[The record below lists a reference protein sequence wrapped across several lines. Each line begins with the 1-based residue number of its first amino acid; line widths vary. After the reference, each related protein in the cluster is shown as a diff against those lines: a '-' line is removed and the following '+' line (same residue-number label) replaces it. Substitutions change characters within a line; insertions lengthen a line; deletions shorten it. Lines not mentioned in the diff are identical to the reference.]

1 MAIFGALVVG
11 DGDSIVAGHMMRLLV
26 PVGIEFCVWL
36 RSRFLFRLCHS
47 EEVDVDPEI
56 IFTDVIE
63 AAEGL
68 LRPANVRVACA
79 SIRQENLRRIP
90 AKLSRQVDRLF
101 EQLGKQGVVG
111 RLIQSRCLGLR
122 LVQIPTVLRCPSHHL
137 SIFFESLL
145 LVDELSQRIDFD
157 APAHFLFQFVN

>member
-11 DGDSIVAGHMMRLLV
+11 DGDSIVAGHMRLLV
-26 PVGIEFCVWL
+26 HAGIVDVRVLMLIWL
-36 RSRFLFRLCHS
+36 LFSLCHS
-47 EEVDVDPEI
+47 KEVDVDPEI
-56 IFTDVIE
+56 IFTNVIE

-68 LRPANVRVACA
+68 LRPANVRVPCA

>member
-1 MAIFGALVVG
+1 
-11 DGDSIVAGHMMRLLV
+11 MRLLV
-26 PVGIEFCVWL
+26 PVGIEFWVWL

-47 EEVDVDPEI
+47 EEVNVDPEI

-111 RLIQSRCLGLR
+111 RLIQSGCLGLR
-122 LVQIPTVLRCPSHHL
+122 LVQIPTVLRYPSHHF
-137 SIFFESLL
+137 SIFFEFLL
-145 LVDELSQRIDFD
+145 LVDELRQRIDFD
-157 APAHFLFQFVN
+157 APAHFLFQLVN